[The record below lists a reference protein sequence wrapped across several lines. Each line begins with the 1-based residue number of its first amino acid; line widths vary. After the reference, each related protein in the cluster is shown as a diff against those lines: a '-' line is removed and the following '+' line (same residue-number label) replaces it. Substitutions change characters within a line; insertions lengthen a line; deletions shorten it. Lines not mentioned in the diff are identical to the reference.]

1 MAKKSPKIF
10 KLDTSTKKNE
20 KDELKDF
27 MNLLDEINDM
37 IDYLPPDS
45 FLLIPFL
52 DPLIKEAGL
61 NKRRFDKIIMTNS
74 PTEEEKEL
82 LQWASEIGF
91 LMLDVVMEN
100 NKKEKELLREEAI
113 DVAADYVPRIK
124 SRKILPEL
132 EAVFEELKEMGK
144 LDSGPDKLIN

>member
-10 KLDTSTKKNE
+10 KLDASKKKNE
-20 KDELKDF
+20 KDDLKDF